1 VEGMGL
7 IDLVAQ
13 GGLLMGP
20 IIICSIVAAAIVGER
35 FWSLRRQKIIPPQL
49 TVTVWKWIKNNQMDA
64 VKLKEIKAG
73 SPLGRI
79 LAAGMVNSKHGRDV
93 MKEAIMEVATHEV
106 HALERYLTALGTIAA
121 ITPLLGLLGT
131 VLGMIDVF
139 GQIVLQGTGSATILA
154 GGISKALVTTAT
166 GLMVA
171 IPALFFHRYFERLI
185 EELTITMEQEAIR
198 LVDVIAGERE
208 G

>member
-1 VEGMGL
+1 MEGMGL

>member
-1 VEGMGL
+1 M

-121 ITPLLGLLGT
+121 ITPLLGLLGP

>member
-1 VEGMGL
+1 M

>member
-1 VEGMGL
+1 MEGMGL

-73 SPLGRI
+73 SPLGR
-79 LAAGMVNSKHGRDV
+79 
-93 MKEAIMEVATHEV
+93 
-106 HALERYLTALGTIAA
+106 
-121 ITPLLGLLGT
+121 
-131 VLGMIDVF
+131 
-139 GQIVLQGTGSATILA
+139 
-154 GGISKALVTTAT
+154 
-166 GLMVA
+166 
-171 IPALFFHRYFERLI
+171 
-185 EELTITMEQEAIR
+185 
-198 LVDVIAGERE
+198 
-208 G
+208 